1 MTKPTVVIEDLAQ
14 IPGADAFKDNF
25 RKDVPQPLIN
35 AAIKHIFDHFGGA
48 AKLLKSSK
56 RVYIKPNGIDF
67 KQFCYTSPAVLEAII
82 RYFFENGAADI
93 FLIENSTQ
101 SNYTRLVYAVNGYKD
116 ICKQTGAK
124 PVYLDEEKTRQFA
137 FHGHKSVKDDPK
149 GYDLTS
155 FEMPETVVRE
165 LIESK
170 NENLYINV
178 PKLKTHSMAIVTLGI
193 KNQWAFPRHVDR
205 KFDHNYNLHSKFVD
219 VLQYVQPDFTLIDGT
234 VGTVY
239 GHYPLVARQDQCC
252 VPFRVL
258 VGGSNVLAVDIV
270 GARIFGLDPADVPH
284 LRIAIERDFGEGVKN
299 LQDINVVGNLNRFTT
314 KYPTNILQEFP
325 PDVNLVQGKTL
336 ACREGCVNNPL
347 MTLQMLWL
355 DFGGKGG
362 FDLVFGKGFD
372 QNIINTLKG
381 PVLLAGHCA
390 IEEVG
395 QQLIHRLGRKNV
407 YCSDGCNNLAA
418 TSTSLF
424 RLMQV
429 SPMKLV
435 PLGVLQSLSALLKA
449 KWHRSKAKA
458 PPVLA
463 KLFKY
468 T

>member
-1 MTKPTVVIEDLAQ
+1 MFISPDPWQRGQVVVEL
-14 IPGADAFKDNF
+14 
-25 RKDVPQPLIN
+25 
-35 AAIKHIFDHFGGA
+35 
-48 AKLLKSSK
+48 KL
-56 RVYIKPNGIDF
+56 
-67 KQFCYTSPAVLEAII
+67 
-82 RYFFENGAADI
+82 
-93 FLIENSTQ
+93 
-101 SNYTRLVYAVNGYKD
+101 
-116 ICKQTGAK
+116 
-124 PVYLDEEKTRQFA
+124 
-137 FHGHKSVKDDPK
+137 PK
-149 GYDLTS
+149 
-155 FEMPETVVRE
+155 TVVRE
-165 LIESK
+165 LIERK
-170 NENLYINV
+170 NENLYIDV

-205 KFDHNYNLHSKFVD
+205 KYEHNYGLHYKLVD
-219 VLQYVQPDFTLIDGT
+219 VLEYVQPDFTLIDGI
-234 VGTVY
+234 VGTIH
-239 GHYPLVARQDQCC
+239 GHYPLVSRQDQCI

-258 VGGSNVLAVDIV
+258 IGGPDVVAVDLV
-270 GARIFGLDPADVPH
+270 GARVFGLGLADVPH
-284 LRIAIERDFGEGVKN
+284 LRIACERGVGVGVKN
-299 LQDINVVGNLNRFTT
+299 LQDINVVGDLNRFTT
-314 KYPTNILQEFP
+314 KYPSEILQEFP
-325 PDVNLVQGKTL
+325 PDVNLVRGKDL

-362 FDLVFGKGFD
+362 FDMVFGKGFD
-372 QNIINTLKG
+372 PTVIDALKG

-395 QQLIHRLGRKNV
+395 QRLIDRLGRKNI

-435 PLGVLQSLSALLKA
+435 PLGALQSLSALLKA

-463 KLFKY
+463 KQFKY